1 MSVKAGVCVCD
12 VPTFRMRDR
21 RRDVRGVVET
31 EGEHGDDKR
40 RICLNRSMSGMESV
54 GTGNLGFAALERP
67 ADAAWTRG
75 AEDGI

>member
-1 MSVKAGVCVCD
+1 MCEGSS
-12 VPTFRMRDR
+12 R
-21 RRDVRGVVET
+21 RRRNM
-31 EGEHGDDKR
+31 GDDKR

>member
-1 MSVKAGVCVCD
+1 MCEGSS
-12 VPTFRMRDR
+12 R
-21 RRDVRGVVET
+21 RRENM
-31 EGEHGDDKR
+31 GDDKR